1 MGKQMPLPQRD
12 SQALGLGLCAGR
24 GGQLAG
30 PRRLQTVAGNPQTF
44 LRGPG
49 RAGRAGAALLPPPPP
64 SSPGWGLHACPPPQT
79 VTPGRAG
86 AFGCTV
92 APRSDA
98 CTAKAPGS
106 RPGPV
111 SHRSAP
117 TRLPWVSTHPPRPPQ
132 ASSTSSLRWRG
143 AGRRRGAWRVP
154 FCLSQS
160 SRGARHC
167 VQTPLCG
174 QVWVGRG
181 AGLPPGIGAP
191 ACGWLGPAALPA
203 PAGPPRAGA
212 HASGWATFSAAGACP
227 RARGPHGLPP
237 RDLCWSDSEV
247 ASRRAGRRPPPLL
260 PAAPPAPPPKALN
273 VESAQHRGFLSL
285 VITPFCP
292 HPWAPPTACW
302 GPGGLRPSHAAGTG
316 WALAGS
322 SLAAALCLEERASPG
337 GRQVGRW
344 VLCPGAAAT
353 NRHEPDGA
361 KRRAFVPSQ
370 SAPRVP
376 FRGPGLCGPGALGCP
391 SLLSG
396 TLVIGFG
403 IPPKPRLM
411 SSREP

>member
-1 MGKQMPLPQRD
+1 MPLPQRD

-117 TRLPWVSTHPPRPPQ
+117 TRLPWVSTHPAPGLLDQQPEMARGLGGGGEPGGFPSACRKAPVGHATAFRPLS
-132 ASSTSSLRWRG
+132 AAKCGWAGGRG
-143 AGRRRGAWRVP
+143 CRPELVLSGLWLAWAGSP
-154 FCLSQS
+154 
-160 SRGARHC
+160 SRPCRAA
-167 VQTPLCG
+167 Q
-174 QVWVGRG
+174 GRG
-181 AGLPPGIGAP
+181 AHVRVGDLQCCGGLATGPGPTRPPSQGPLLVRLGSRVPAGGPEAAP
-191 ACGWLGPAALPA
+191 AASCCAA
-203 PAGPPRAGA
+203 R
-212 HASGWATFSAAGACP
+212 
-227 RARGPHGLPP
+227 
-237 RDLCWSDSEV
+237 
-247 ASRRAGRRPPPLL
+247 
-260 PAAPPAPPPKALN
+260 APPPPPKALN

-370 SAPRVP
+370 SAPRFP